1 MAIARIIKKL
11 QKVPPMKVNS
21 QMASKSDSVD
31 LDDLAGG
38 DSKCGCIK
46 SLMQAQQSIRMH
58 HWLTTSHAEHGALGE
73 AYGGLDAL
81 IDTFVETMIGA
92 KSRSVLSGI
101 NSLQLTV
108 EGDCMK
114 VIDELESMLK
124 NKIEQDI
131 GEESDLLNIRDEML
145 ALVRK
150 TKYLLTLD

>member
-46 SLMQAQQSIRMH
+46 SLMEAQQSIRMH

-101 NSLQLTV
+101 DSLQLTV

>member
-1 MAIARIIKKL
+1 
-11 QKVPPMKVNS
+11 MKVNS

-46 SLMQAQQSIRMH
+46 SLMEAQQSIRMH

-101 NSLQLTV
+101 DSLQLTV